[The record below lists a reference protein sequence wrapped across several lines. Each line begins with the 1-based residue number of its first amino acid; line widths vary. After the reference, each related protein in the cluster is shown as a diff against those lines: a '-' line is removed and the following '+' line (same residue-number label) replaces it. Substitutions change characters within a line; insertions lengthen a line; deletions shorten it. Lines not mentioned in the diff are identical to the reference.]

1 MTPMENKE
9 IQTEQHHSGPHIPK
23 IQWETVYGP
32 ISNTNVATFIFFIL
46 VVIFSIFANRA
57 LKKENSKLKVA
68 VLDVVGTLDKNVT
81 EAFHNDKN
89 FSRAAFPLVGWFFIV
104 VLFGNLFG
112 LLIDWLGASISPTIL
127 QYVRPMNSDL
137 NTTLVLWLI
146 TVVTFL
152 GIAIKSSGF
161 GGTAKWYLFNFSG
174 HNLTEKCIN
183 VFVGWLHLVSVP
195 STVASLSLRLF
206 GNIFAWVILI
216 WVITY
221 LWVLMSTSL
230 FEVGR
235 LISIPF
241 WFFEVFVAFI
251 QAAVFYM
258 LMISYFNQSKESH
271 H

>member
-1 MTPMENKE
+1 MTPTTNKE
-9 IQTEQHHSGPHIPK
+9 VQTEQHVWPHIPK

-32 ISNTNVATFIFFIL
+32 ISNTNVATFLFLIL
-46 VVIFSIFANRA
+46 VVIFSVFAKKA

-68 VLDVVGTLDKNVT
+68 VLDFISILDKNILDS
-81 EAFHNDKN
+81 FHDKK
-89 FSRAAFPLVGWFFIV
+89 FSRAFFPLVAWFFVII
-104 VLFGNLFG
+104 LFGNLFW
-112 LLIDWLGASISPTIL
+112 LLIDWAGASISPNIL

-137 NTTLVLWLI
+137 NTTLVLWMV
-146 TVVTFL
+146 TVFTFL
-152 GIAIKSSGF
+152 AIAIKTSGAW
-161 GGTAKWYLFNFSG
+161 GTVKGYLFNFSG

-221 LWVLMSTSL
+221 LWVLMSASF

-251 QAAVFYM
+251 QAAVFLM
-258 LMISYFNQSKESH
+258 LMISYFNQSRESH